1 MGELKNGAAGEA
13 TRAAGNG
20 RSLLLRGVKKAFADV
35 KAVDGLDLEV
45 ARGECFGLLGPN
57 GAGKTTTIEICE
69 GLTAPDDGTVE
80 VLGLDWRSGAD
91 ELRQR
96 IGIQLQETQFPDKL
110 TVEETLRM
118 FRSFFKRGISVDESI
133 ATSQLEEKRKG
144 RVGTLSGGQK
154 QRLAMACALVGDP
167 ELLFLDEPT
176 TGLDPQARRHLWD
189 LVDELKHA
197 GRTIILTTHYMDE
210 AERLCDR
217 VAIMDHGKVIA
228 LGTPKELIALV
239 GGENIVEFAVVE
251 SHDSQVS
258 ESRPGAPGSHGSLV
272 PKGEGPG
279 APTSHISQ
287 VSESRPGAPTST
299 VAHAVV
305 DAGPLLAIPGVQSHR
320 VDAGLHQLSVS
331 ELHSV
336 VPRIFAALT
345 AQGLHLSEFRTHSAT
360 LEDVFVSL
368 TGRNLR
374 DE

>member
-1 MGELKNGAAGEA
+1 MIDEIRKDAVLP
-13 TRAAGNG
+13 
-20 RSLLLRGVKKAFADV
+20 SLRLCGLRKAFADV
-35 KAVDGLDLEV
+35 QAVDGLDLEV

-69 GLTAPDDGTVE
+69 GLTSPDEGAVE
-80 VLGLDWRSGAD
+80 VLGLNWRASAN

-110 TVEETLRM
+110 TVEETLRL

-133 ATSQLEEKRKG
+133 ETAQLEEKRKS
-144 RVGTLSGGQK
+144 RVGGLSGGQK

-176 TGLDPQARRHLWD
+176 TGLDPQARRHVWD
-189 LVDELKHA
+189 LVDRLKQA
-197 GRTIILTTHYMDE
+197 GRTIILTTHYMEE

-228 LGTPKELIALV
+228 LGTPQQLIATV
-239 GGENIVEFAVVE
+239 GGEDIVEFAVSSIE
-251 SHDSQVS
+251 AGGDH
-258 ESRPGAPGSHGSLV
+258 GAV
-272 PKGEGPG
+272 DT
-279 APTSHISQ
+279 APLTAIS
-287 VSESRPGAPTST
+287 
-299 VAHAVV
+299 
-305 DAGPLLAIPGVQSHR
+305 GVQSHR

-331 ELHSV
+331 ELHLA
-336 VPRIFAALT
+336 VPRIFAELK

-360 LEDVFVSL
+360 LEDVFVRL